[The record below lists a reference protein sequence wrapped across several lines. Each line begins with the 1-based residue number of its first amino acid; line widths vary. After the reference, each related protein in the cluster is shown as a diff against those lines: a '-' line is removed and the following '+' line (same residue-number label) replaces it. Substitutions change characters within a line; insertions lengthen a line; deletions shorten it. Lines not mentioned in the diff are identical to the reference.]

1 MEIEN
6 YLQNELSKQTIK
18 SYLYEIE
25 KFKKHYK
32 SPEKLNYQE
41 LMNYVELLRKN
52 YNPQSIKRTI
62 YAIKKFYDYLLEIGK
77 VKYNI
82 AKNIKI
88 RDGKENPL
96 QLQELLT
103 EQELH
108 KLLEPRKE
116 RYKILEKRNQII
128 ISLLVNQALLVS
140 DIENLR
146 IEDLDLKNA
155 KIKVKSTGITNER
168 ILDLKAE
175 QILLFYQY
183 LQEDRIALQSP
194 KLIENNKKNE
204 AKFLEKQK
212 TSFFLLNKLGSKITA
227 DDINYLVS
235 TYQKGFTKKIT
246 SVKIRQSVIKLKLAQ
261 GENLRKVQYFAGHKH
276 ADTTEKY
283 RETGIEALQTAI
295 NQYHPIK

>member
-32 SPEKLNYQE
+32 NPEKLNYQE

-103 EQELH
+103 EKELLQ
-108 KLLEPRKE
+108 LLEPRKE

-140 DIENLR
+140 DIESLR

-175 QILLFYQY
+175 QILLFYEY
-183 LQEDRIALQSP
+183 LKEER
-194 KLIENNKKNE
+194 
-204 AKFLEKQK
+204 EKMK
-212 TSFFLLNKLGSKITA
+212 EKRPDNFYFLLNKLGSKITA

-235 TYQKGFTKKIT
+235 TYQKGFTKKLT
-246 SVKIRQSVIKLKLAQ
+246 SVKIRQSVIKLKLDQ

>member
-32 SPEKLNYQE
+32 NPEKLNYQE

-62 YAIKKFYDYLLEIGK
+62 YAIKKYYDYLLEIGK

-103 EQELH
+103 EKELL

-116 RYKILEKRNQII
+116 RYRILEKRNQII

-146 IEDLDLKNA
+146 IENLDLKNA

-175 QILLFYQY
+175 QILLFYKY
-183 LQEDRIALQSP
+183 LKEDREQ
-194 KLIENNKKNE
+194 
-204 AKFLEKQK
+204 LEKEK

-235 TYQKGFTKKIT
+235 TYQKDFVKKIT
-246 SVKIRQSVIKLKLAQ
+246 TIKIRQSVIKLKLDK

-295 NQYHPIK
+295 NQYHPLAF

>member
-32 SPEKLNYQE
+32 NPEKLNYQE

-103 EQELH
+103 EKELLQ
-108 KLLEPRKE
+108 LLEPRKE

-140 DIENLR
+140 DIESLR

-175 QILLFYQY
+175 QILLFYEY
-183 LQEDRIALQSP
+183 LKEER
-194 KLIENNKKNE
+194 
-204 AKFLEKQK
+204 EKMK
-212 TSFFLLNKLGSKITA
+212 EKRPDNFYFLLNKLGSKITA

-235 TYQKGFTKKIT
+235 TYQKDFVKKIT
-246 SVKIRQSVIKLKLAQ
+246 TIKIRQSVIKLKLDQ

>member
-32 SPEKLNYQE
+32 NPEKLNYQE

-52 YNPQSIKRTI
+52 YNPQSIRRTI

-103 EQELH
+103 EKELLQ
-108 KLLEPRKE
+108 LLEPRKE

-146 IEDLDLKNA
+146 IENLDLKNA

-175 QILLFYQY
+175 QILLFYEY
-183 LQEDRIALQSP
+183 LKEDREL
-194 KLIENNKKNE
+194 
-204 AKFLEKQK
+204 LEKQK

-235 TYQKGFTKKIT
+235 TYQKDFIKKIT
-246 SVKIRQSVIKLKLAQ
+246 TIKIRQSVIKLKLDG

-295 NQYHPIK
+295 NQFHPIK

>member
-1 MEIEN
+1 MELTN
-6 YLQNELSKQTIK
+6 YLESQLKKGTYK

-32 SPEKLNYQE
+32 NPEKLNYQE

-52 YNPQSIKRTI
+52 YNPQSIRRTI

-103 EQELH
+103 EKELLQ
-108 KLLEPRKE
+108 LLEPRKE

-175 QILLFYQY
+175 QILLFYEY
-183 LQEDRIALQSP
+183 LKEER
-194 KLIENNKKNE
+194 
-204 AKFLEKQK
+204 EKMK
-212 TSFFLLNKLGSKITA
+212 
-227 DDINYLVS
+227 
-235 TYQKGFTKKIT
+235 
-246 SVKIRQSVIKLKLAQ
+246 
-261 GENLRKVQYFAGHKH
+261 
-276 ADTTEKY
+276 EKRPDNFIFY
-283 RETGIEALQTAI
+283 
-295 NQYHPIK
+295 

>member
-52 YNPQSIKRTI
+52 YNPQSIRRTI

-103 EQELH
+103 EKELQ
-108 KLLEPRKE
+108 KLLEPRIE

-175 QILLFYQY
+175 QILLFYEY
-183 LQEDRIALQSP
+183 LKEDREL
-194 KLIENNKKNE
+194 
-204 AKFLEKQK
+204 LEKQK

-235 TYQKGFTKKIT
+235 TYQKNFIKKIT
-246 SVKIRQSVIKLKLAQ
+246 SVKIRQSVIKLKLDQ

>member
-52 YNPQSIKRTI
+52 YNPQSIRRTI
-62 YAIKKFYDYLLEIGK
+62 YAIKKFYDYLLETGK

-103 EQELH
+103 EKELLQ
-108 KLLEPRKE
+108 LLEPRKE

-140 DIENLR
+140 DIEN
-146 IEDLDLKNA
+146 
-155 KIKVKSTGITNER
+155 
-168 ILDLKAE
+168 
-175 QILLFYQY
+175 
-183 LQEDRIALQSP
+183 
-194 KLIENNKKNE
+194 
-204 AKFLEKQK
+204 
-212 TSFFLLNKLGSKITA
+212 
-227 DDINYLVS
+227 
-235 TYQKGFTKKIT
+235 
-246 SVKIRQSVIKLKLAQ
+246 
-261 GENLRKVQYFAGHKH
+261 
-276 ADTTEKY
+276 
-283 RETGIEALQTAI
+283 
-295 NQYHPIK
+295 

>member
-6 YLQNELSKQTIK
+6 YLQNELSKQTVK

-32 SPEKLNYQE
+32 NPEKLNYQE

-52 YNPQSIKRTI
+52 YNPQSIRRTI

-103 EQELH
+103 EKELLQ
-108 KLLEPRKE
+108 LLEPRKE

-175 QILLFYQY
+175 QILLFYEY
-183 LQEDRIALQSP
+183 LKEER
-194 KLIENNKKNE
+194 
-204 AKFLEKQK
+204 EKMK
-212 TSFFLLNKLGSKITA
+212 EKRPDNFYFLLNKLGSKITA

-235 TYQKGFTKKIT
+235 TYQKDFTKKIT
-246 SVKIRQSVIKLKLAQ
+246 SVKIRQSVIKLKLDS

-295 NQYHPIK
+295 NQFHPIK

>member
-32 SPEKLNYQE
+32 NPEKLNYQE

-52 YNPQSIKRTI
+52 YNPQSIRRTI
-62 YAIKKFYDYLLEIGK
+62 YAIKKFYDYLLETGK

-103 EQELH
+103 EKELLQ
-108 KLLEPRKE
+108 LLEPRKE

-146 IEDLDLKNA
+146 IENLDLKNA

-175 QILLFYQY
+175 QILVFYQY
-183 LQEDRIALQSP
+183 LQEDR
-194 KLIENNKKNE
+194 ND
-204 AKFLEKQK
+204 LEKEK

-235 TYQKGFTKKIT
+235 TYQKDFIKKIT
-246 SVKIRQSVIKLKLAQ
+246 TIKIRQSVIKLKLDQ

-295 NQYHPIK
+295 NQFHPIK

>member
-25 KFKKHYK
+25 KFKRHYK
-32 SPEKLNYQE
+32 NPEKLNYQE

-82 AKNIKI
+82 AKNVKI

-103 EQELH
+103 EKELLQ
-108 KLLEPRKE
+108 LLEPRKE

-140 DIENLR
+140 DIESLR

-175 QILLFYQY
+175 QILLFYEY
-183 LQEDRIALQSP
+183 LKEDREL
-194 KLIENNKKNE
+194 
-204 AKFLEKQK
+204 LEKQK

-235 TYQKGFTKKIT
+235 TYQKGFTKKTTTI
-246 SVKIRQSVIKLKLAQ
+246 KIRQSVIKLKLDQ

-283 RETGIEALQTAI
+283 REAGIEALQTAI
-295 NQYHPIK
+295 NQFHPIK

>member
-6 YLQNELSKQTIK
+6 FLQNELSKQTIK

-52 YNPQSIKRTI
+52 YNPQSIRRTI

-103 EQELH
+103 EKELL

-128 ISLLVNQALLVS
+128 LSLLINQALLVS

-175 QILLFYQY
+175 QILLFYEY
-183 LQEDRIALQSP
+183 LKEDREL
-194 KLIENNKKNE
+194 
-204 AKFLEKQK
+204 LEKQK

-235 TYQKGFTKKIT
+235 TYQKDFTKKIT
-246 SVKIRQSVIKLKLAQ
+246 TIKIRQSIIKLKLDS

-295 NQYHPIK
+295 NQFHPIK

>member
-6 YLQNELSKQTIK
+6 YLQNELSKQTVK

-32 SPEKLNYQE
+32 NPEKLNYQE

-52 YNPQSIKRTI
+52 YNPQSIRRTI

-103 EQELH
+103 EKELLQ
-108 KLLEPRKE
+108 LLEPRKE

-175 QILLFYQY
+175 QILLFYEY
-183 LQEDRIALQSP
+183 LKEER
-194 KLIENNKKNE
+194 
-204 AKFLEKQK
+204 EKMK
-212 TSFFLLNKLGSKITA
+212 EKRPDNFYFLLNKLGSKITA

-235 TYQKGFTKKIT
+235 KYQKDFIKKIT
-246 SVKIRQSVIKLKLAQ
+246 TIKIRQSVIKLKLDQ

-295 NQYHPIK
+295 NQYHPLAF

>member
-1 MEIEN
+1 MELTN
-6 YLQNELSKQTIK
+6 YLESQLKKGTYK

-32 SPEKLNYQE
+32 NPEKLNYQE

-103 EQELH
+103 EKELLQ
-108 KLLEPRKE
+108 LLEPRKE

-146 IEDLDLKNA
+146 IENLDLKNA

-175 QILLFYQY
+175 QILLFYEY
-183 LQEDRIALQSP
+183 LKEER
-194 KLIENNKKNE
+194 
-204 AKFLEKQK
+204 EKMK
-212 TSFFLLNKLGSKITA
+212 EKRPDNFYFLLNKLGSKITA

-235 TYQKGFTKKIT
+235 TYQKDFVKKIT
-246 SVKIRQSVIKLKLAQ
+246 TIKIRQSVIKLKLDQ

>member
-1 MEIEN
+1 MKPSTDNQQLTTYLEN
-6 YLQNELSKQTIK
+6 HLKKGTYK

-25 KFKKHYK
+25 KFKRHYK
-32 SPEKLNYQE
+32 NPEKLNYQE

-103 EQELH
+103 EKELLQ
-108 KLLEPRKE
+108 LLEPRKE

-146 IEDLDLKNA
+146 IENLDLKNA

-175 QILLFYQY
+175 QILLFYEY
-183 LQEDRIALQSP
+183 LKEER
-194 KLIENNKKNE
+194 
-204 AKFLEKQK
+204 EKMK
-212 TSFFLLNKLGSKITA
+212 EKRPDNFYFLLNKLGSKITA

-235 TYQKGFTKKIT
+235 TYQKDFVKKIT
-246 SVKIRQSVIKLKLAQ
+246 TIKIRQSVIKLKLDQ

>member
-32 SPEKLNYQE
+32 NPEKLNYQE

-103 EQELH
+103 EKELLQ
-108 KLLEPRKE
+108 LLEPRKE

-146 IEDLDLKNA
+146 IENLDLKNA

-175 QILLFYQY
+175 QILLFYEY
-183 LQEDRIALQSP
+183 LKEER
-194 KLIENNKKNE
+194 
-204 AKFLEKQK
+204 EKMK
-212 TSFFLLNKLGSKITA
+212 EKRPDNFYFLLNKLGSKITA

-235 TYQKGFTKKIT
+235 TYQKDFTKKIT
-246 SVKIRQSVIKLKLAQ
+246 SVKIRQSVIKLKLDQ

-295 NQYHPIK
+295 NQFHPIK

>member
-32 SPEKLNYQE
+32 NPEKLNYQE

-52 YNPQSIKRTI
+52 YNPQSIRRTI
-62 YAIKKFYDYLLEIGK
+62 YAIKKFYDYLLETGK

-103 EQELH
+103 EKELLQ
-108 KLLEPRKE
+108 LLEPRKE

-146 IEDLDLKNA
+146 IENLDLKNA

-175 QILLFYQY
+175 QILLFYEY
-183 LQEDRIALQSP
+183 LKEER
-194 KLIENNKKNE
+194 
-204 AKFLEKQK
+204 EKMK
-212 TSFFLLNKLGSKITA
+212 EKRPDNFYFLLNKLGSKITA

-235 TYQKGFTKKIT
+235 TYQKDFIKKIT
-246 SVKIRQSVIKLKLAQ
+246 TIKIRQSVIKLKLDQ

-295 NQYHPIK
+295 NQFHPIK